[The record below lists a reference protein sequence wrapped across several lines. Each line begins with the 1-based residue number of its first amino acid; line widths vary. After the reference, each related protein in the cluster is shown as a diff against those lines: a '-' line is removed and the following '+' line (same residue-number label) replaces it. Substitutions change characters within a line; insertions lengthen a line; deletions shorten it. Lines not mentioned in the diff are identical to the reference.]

1 MSSVTDLTLV
11 ELYLGVIVL
20 VSYILSAITG
30 IIILAADQF
39 AKVFISKNFEM
50 AKSYKFIPGI
60 LDITYI
66 HNDGAAWGM
75 LGGYTWLL
83 LSITIVVML
92 ACIALLLKWGLR
104 DKIVF
109 WSAMLVL
116 SGGVGNMI
124 DRIFRGGNVIDF
136 LHFEFWPTFPVFNI
150 ADCAIVVGAGLII
163 LSLFKSIVDE
173 QRQKSRAAIVEQSQN
188 KDQNENT

>member
-1 MSSVTDLTLV
+1 M
-11 ELYLGVIVL
+11 
-20 VSYILSAITG
+20 VSYILAAITG
-30 IIILAADQF
+30 VIVLAADQF
-39 AKVFISKNFEM
+39 TKYFISNNFEM
-50 AKSYKFIPGI
+50 AKSYEFLPGV

-104 DKIVF
+104 DKIMF
-109 WSAMLVL
+109 WSAMLIL

-136 LHFEFWPTFPVFNI
+136 LHFEFWPTFPVFNV
-150 ADCAIVVGAGLII
+150 ADCAICVGAGLII

-173 QRQKSRAAIVEQSQN
+173 QRQKSRATVIAQTEEEN
-188 KDQNENT
+188 QNENV

>member
-1 MSSVTDLTLV
+1 
-11 ELYLGVIVL
+11 L
-20 VSYILSAITG
+20 VSYILAAITG
-30 IIILAADQF
+30 VIVLAADQF
-39 AKVFISKNFEM
+39 TKYFISNNFEM
-50 AKSYKFIPGI
+50 AKSYEFLPGV

-104 DKIVF
+104 DKIMF
-109 WSAMLVL
+109 WSAMLIL

-136 LHFEFWPTFPVFNI
+136 LHFEFWPTFPVFNV
-150 ADCAIVVGAGLII
+150 ADCAICVGAGLII

-173 QRQKSRAAIVEQSQN
+173 QRQKSRAAVIAQTEEEN
-188 KDQNENT
+188 QNENV

>member
-1 MSSVTDLTLV
+1 M
-11 ELYLGVIVL
+11 
-20 VSYILSAITG
+20 VSYILAVLVAIVV
-30 IIILAADQF
+30 LVADQL
-39 AKVFISKNFEM
+39 SKIWVSNNLVM
-50 AKSYKFIPGI
+50 ADSYKFIPRI

-92 ACIALLLKWGLR
+92 GCIAMLLKWGVR
-104 DKIVF
+104 DKLTF
-109 WSAMLVL
+109 WAAMLIL

-136 LHFEFWPTFPVFNI
+136 LHFEFWKNFPVFNI
-150 ADCAIVVGAGLII
+150 ADCAIVIGAGLVMF
-163 LSLFKSIVDE
+163 SLVKSIVDE
-173 QRQKSRAAIVEQSQN
+173 QKEKTRNIISKLESEN
-188 KDQNENT
+188 NNEDI

>member
-1 MSSVTDLTLV
+1 M
-11 ELYLGVIVL
+11 
-20 VSYILSAITG
+20 VSYILAAITG
-30 IIILAADQF
+30 VIVLAADQF
-39 AKVFISKNFEM
+39 TKYFISNNFEM
-50 AKSYKFIPGI
+50 AKSYEFLPGI

-92 ACIALLLKWGLR
+92 GCIALLLKWGLR
-104 DKIVF
+104 DKIMF
-109 WSAMLVL
+109 WSAMLIL

-136 LHFEFWPTFPVFNI
+136 LHFEFWPTFPVFNV
-150 ADCAIVVGAGLII
+150 ADCAICVGAGLII

-173 QRQKSRAAIVEQSQN
+173 QREKSRAAVIAQTEEEN
-188 KDQNENT
+188 QNENI

>member
-1 MSSVTDLTLV
+1 M
-11 ELYLGVIVL
+11 
-20 VSYILSAITG
+20 VSYILAVITG
-30 IIILAADQF
+30 IIVLAADQLS
-39 AKVFISKNFEM
+39 KVFISKNFEM
-50 AKSYKFIPGI
+50 AKSYDFLPGV

-104 DKIVF
+104 DKVMF
-109 WSAMLVL
+109 WSAMLIL

-150 ADCAIVVGAGLII
+150 ADCAICVGAGLII
-163 LSLFKSIVDE
+163 LSLFKSILDE
-173 QRQKSRAAIVEQSQN
+173 QKQKTRAAATTHAQE
-188 KDQNENT
+188 NEND

>member
-1 MSSVTDLTLV
+1 MVSYILAAVT
-11 ELYLGVIVL
+11 GVIVL
-20 VSYILSAITG
+20 V
-30 IIILAADQF
+30 ADQF
-39 AKVFISKNFEM
+39 TKVFVSNNFEM
-50 AKSYKFIPGI
+50 AKSYEFLPGLI
-60 LDITYI
+60 DITYI

-92 ACIALLLKWGLR
+92 GCIALLLKWGLR
-104 DKIVF
+104 DKLIF

-136 LHFEFWPTFPVFNI
+136 LHFEFWPTFPVFNV

-163 LSLFKSIVDE
+163 LSLFKSIIDE
-173 QRQKSRAAIVEQSQN
+173 QRQKSRAAVAEQI
-188 KDQNENT
+188 KEENQDENI

>member
-1 MSSVTDLTLV
+1 M
-11 ELYLGVIVL
+11 I
-20 VSYILSAITG
+20 SYILAAITG
-30 IIILAADQF
+30 IVILVADQF
-39 AKVFISKNFEM
+39 SKVYISNNFEM
-50 AKSYKFIPGI
+50 AKSYEFLPGLI
-60 LDITYI
+60 DITYI

-92 ACIALLLKWGLR
+92 VFIALLLKYGLK
-104 DKIVF
+104 DKIIF
-109 WSAMLVL
+109 WAAILVL

-150 ADCAIVVGAGLII
+150 ADCAIVIAAGLLIVYII
-163 LSLFKSIVDE
+163 KSIIDE
-173 QRQKSRAAIVEQSQN
+173 QKQKQAVMMSVASQN
-188 KDQNENT
+188 EEDQNNENI

>member
-1 MSSVTDLTLV
+1 M
-11 ELYLGVIVL
+11 
-20 VSYILSAITG
+20 VSYILAAITG
-30 IIILAADQF
+30 GIVLAADQF
-39 AKVFISKNFEM
+39 TKYFISNNFEM
-50 AKSYKFIPGI
+50 AKSYEFLPGI

-92 ACIALLLKWGLR
+92 GCIALLLKWGLR
-104 DKIVF
+104 DKIMF
-109 WSAMLVL
+109 WSAMLIL

-150 ADCAIVVGAGLII
+150 ADCAICVGAGLIM

-173 QRQKSRAAIVEQSQN
+173 QRQKSRAVVIAQTEKEN
-188 KDQNENT
+188 QNENV

>member
-1 MSSVTDLTLV
+1 M
-11 ELYLGVIVL
+11 
-20 VSYILSAITG
+20 VSYILAVITG
-30 IIILAADQF
+30 IIVLAADQLS
-39 AKVFISKNFEM
+39 KVFISKNFEM
-50 AKSYKFIPGI
+50 AKSYEFLPGV

-104 DKIVF
+104 DKVMF
-109 WSAMLVL
+109 WSAMLIL

-150 ADCAIVVGAGLII
+150 ADCAICVGAGLII
-163 LSLFKSIVDE
+163 LSLFKSILDE
-173 QRQKSRAAIVEQSQN
+173 QKQKTRAAATTHAQE
-188 KDQNENT
+188 NEND

>member
-1 MSSVTDLTLV
+1 M
-11 ELYLGVIVL
+11 
-20 VSYILSAITG
+20 VSYILAAITG
-30 IIILAADQF
+30 VIVLAADQF
-39 AKVFISKNFEM
+39 TKYFISNNFEM
-50 AKSYKFIPGI
+50 AKSYEFLPGI

-92 ACIALLLKWGLR
+92 GCIALLLKWGLR
-104 DKIVF
+104 DKIMF
-109 WSAMLVL
+109 WSAMLIL

-136 LHFEFWPTFPVFNI
+136 LHFEFWPTFPVFNV
-150 ADCAIVVGAGLII
+150 ADCAICVGAGLII

-173 QRQKSRAAIVEQSQN
+173 QRQKSRAAVIAQTEEEN
-188 KDQNENT
+188 QNENI

>member
-1 MSSVTDLTLV
+1 M
-11 ELYLGVIVL
+11 
-20 VSYILSAITG
+20 VSYILAAITA
-30 IIILAADQF
+30 ILVLVADQF
-39 AKVFISKNFEM
+39 SKVFVSNNFEM
-50 AKSYKFIPGI
+50 AKSYEFLPGI
-60 LDITYI
+60 IDITYI

-104 DKIVF
+104 DKITF
-109 WSAMLVL
+109 WSAMLIL

-136 LHFEFWPTFPVFNI
+136 LHFEFWPTFPVFNV
-150 ADCAIVVGAGLII
+150 ADCAICVGAGLII
-163 LSLFKSIVDE
+163 LSLFKSIIDE
-173 QRQKSRAAIVEQSQN
+173 QKKKSRIAVTEQTED
-188 KDQNENT
+188 KTNENI

>member
-1 MSSVTDLTLV
+1 M
-11 ELYLGVIVL
+11 
-20 VSYILSAITG
+20 VSYILAAITA
-30 IIILAADQF
+30 ILVLVADQF
-39 AKVFISKNFEM
+39 SKVFVSNNFEM
-50 AKSYKFIPGI
+50 AKSYEFLPGI
-60 LDITYI
+60 IDITYI

-104 DKIVF
+104 DKITF
-109 WSAMLVL
+109 WSAMLIL

-136 LHFEFWPTFPVFNI
+136 LHFEFWPTFPVFNV
-150 ADCAIVVGAGLII
+150 ADCAICVGAGLII
-163 LSLFKSIVDE
+163 LSLFKSIIDE
-173 QRQKSRAAIVEQSQN
+173 QKQKSRIAVTEQTEDN
-188 KDQNENT
+188 TNENI

>member
-1 MSSVTDLTLV
+1 
-11 ELYLGVIVL
+11 L
-20 VSYILSAITG
+20 VSYILAAITG
-30 IIILAADQF
+30 VIVLAAAQF
-39 AKVFISKNFEM
+39 TKYFISNNFEM
-50 AKSYKFIPGI
+50 AKSYEFLPGV

-104 DKIVF
+104 DKIMF
-109 WSAMLVL
+109 WSAMLIL

-136 LHFEFWPTFPVFNI
+136 LHFEFWPTFPVFNV
-150 ADCAIVVGAGLII
+150 ADCAICVGAGLII

-173 QRQKSRAAIVEQSQN
+173 QRQKSRAAVIAQTEEEN
-188 KDQNENT
+188 QNENV

>member
-1 MSSVTDLTLV
+1 M
-11 ELYLGVIVL
+11 
-20 VSYILSAITG
+20 VSYILAAITA
-30 IIILAADQF
+30 ILVLVADQF
-39 AKVFISKNFEM
+39 SKVFVSNNFEM
-50 AKSYKFIPGI
+50 AKSYEFLPGI
-60 LDITYI
+60 IDITYI

-104 DKIVF
+104 DKITF
-109 WSAMLVL
+109 WSAMLIL

-136 LHFEFWPTFPVFNI
+136 LHFEFWPTFPVFNV
-150 ADCAIVVGAGLII
+150 ADCAICVGAGLII

-173 QRQKSRAAIVEQSQN
+173 QKKKPRIAVTEQTEDN
-188 KDQNENT
+188 TNENI

>member
-1 MSSVTDLTLV
+1 
-11 ELYLGVIVL
+11 L
-20 VSYILSAITG
+20 VSYILAAVTG
-30 IIILAADQF
+30 VIVLIVDQF
-39 AKVFISKNFEM
+39 SKVFVKSNFEM
-50 AKSYKFIPGI
+50 AKSYEFLPGFI
-60 LDITYI
+60 DITYI

-109 WSAMLVL
+109 WSAMLIL

-163 LSLFKSIVDE
+163 LSLLMSIANE
-173 QRQKSRAAIVEQSQN
+173 QKQKSRANVIERTKEN
-188 KDQNENT
+188 QNENI